1 MSVGRLT
8 PFPRRGGLYL
18 ASVEFRQKWPQN
30 RDPRGFVEES
40 CHVSRVLNHSSS
52 ERHARVES
60 VGGNVKSKTTCVLFL
75 FVAIWAVSNTQ
86 AANIN
91 VNCNKKETIHKALK
105 LVAAQNPGGPNTITV
120 SGSCKDN
127 LVIDGFDRL
136 TLITKNGASIS
147 DPSGGTLAVVF
158 VHDSQSFHLQ
168 GFTINGGADGVD
180 CLGAS
185 VCYLWSNTI
194 QSSLGQ
200 QGVGVG
206 GGSRAILV
214 GNAIQNNTQ
223 RGLTVNGGGQVFSNS
238 DTFTGNASAAIVANS
253 GTYFTADISSITNNG
268 ADGSAAVVGT
278 DHSALRLISCTISG
292 NKGDGVDV
300 QRGSE
305 ARFDAY
311 DGPGAVSA
319 NGGAGVMVADLS
331 FALFTGGTTIT
342 GNLAG
347 TDVLCSPQFPATRG
361 ALANIGGGIT
371 NCVEP

>member
-1 MSVGRLT
+1 M
-8 PFPRRGGLYL
+8 
-18 ASVEFRQKWPQN
+18 N
-30 RDPRGFVEES
+30 
-40 CHVSRVLNHSSS
+40 
-52 ERHARVES
+52 
-60 VGGNVKSKTTCVLFL
+60 SKTTCALFL
-75 FVAIWAVSNTQ
+75 FVAIWATSTAR

-105 LVAAQNPGGPNTITV
+105 LVAALNPGGPNTIIV

-136 TLITKNGASIS
+136 TLITKSGASIS
-147 DPSGGTLAVVF
+147 DHSGGTLAVVF

-180 CLGAS
+180 CVGAS

-194 QSSLGQ
+194 QSSVGQ

-214 GNAIQNNTQ
+214 GNTIQNNTQ

-238 DTFTGNASAAIVANS
+238 DTFSGNASAAIVANS
-253 GTYFTADISSITNNG
+253 GTYFTADISSITNNA
-268 ADGSAAVVGT
+268 ADGSAAVVVS
-278 DHSALRLISCTISG
+278 DHSAARLISCTISG
-292 NKGDGVDV
+292 NKGNGVDV
-300 QRGSE
+300 QHGSE

-311 DGPGAVSA
+311 NGPGAVSA
-319 NGGAGVMVADLS
+319 NGGAGVVVADLS

-361 ALANIGGGIT
+361 ALTNIGGGIT
-371 NCVEP
+371 KCVEP

>member
-1 MSVGRLT
+1 MAAI
-8 PFPRRGGLYL
+8 P
-18 ASVEFRQKWPQN
+18 
-30 RDPRGFVEES
+30 DPRIFLEQS
-40 CHVSRVLNHSSS
+40 CHVSRVFNHSSS
-52 ERHARVES
+52 ERHTRVES
-60 VGGNVKSKTTCVLFL
+60 VGGNVNSKTTCTLFL
-75 FVAIWAVSNTQ
+75 FVAIWATSAAR

-147 DPSGGTLAVVF
+147 DASDGTLAVVF

-180 CLGAS
+180 CVGAS

-214 GNAIQNNTQ
+214 GNTIQNNTQ

-238 DTFTGNASAAIVANS
+238 DTFSGNTSAAIVANS
-253 GTYFTADISSITNNG
+253 GTYFTADICSITNNG
-268 ADGSAAVVGT
+268 ADGSAAVVVT
-278 DHSALRLISCTISG
+278 DHTAARLISCTISA

-305 ARFDAY
+305 VRFDAY
-311 DGPGAVSA
+311 DGPGTVTT
-319 NGGAGVMVADLS
+319 NGGVGVAVGV
-331 FALFTGGTTIT
+331 GG
-342 GNLAG
+342 A
-347 TDVLCSPQFPATRG
+347 A
-361 ALANIGGGIT
+361 GGGDGAQ
-371 NCVEP
+371 PD

>member
-1 MSVGRLT
+1 M
-8 PFPRRGGLYL
+8 
-18 ASVEFRQKWPQN
+18 N
-30 RDPRGFVEES
+30 
-40 CHVSRVLNHSSS
+40 
-52 ERHARVES
+52 
-60 VGGNVKSKTTCVLFL
+60 SKTKCVLFL
-75 FVAIWAVSNTQ
+75 FVAIWAASQSAQ
-86 AANIN
+86 AANLT
-91 VNCNKKETIHKALK
+91 VNCDKKETIHKALRT
-105 LVAAQNPGGPNTITV
+105 VAALNPGGPNTITV

-147 DPSGGTLAVVF
+147 DHSGGTLAVVF

-180 CLGAS
+180 CVGAS

-194 QSSLGQ
+194 QSSVGQ

-214 GNAIQNNTQ
+214 GNTIQNNTQ
-223 RGLTVNGGGQVFSNS
+223 RGLTVNGGGQVFSNN
-238 DTFTGNASAAIVANS
+238 DTFSGNASAAIVANS
-253 GTYFTADISSITNNG
+253 GTYFTADISTMTNNG
-268 ADGSAAVVGT
+268 ADGSPAVVGT

-311 DGPGAVSA
+311 DGPGTVSA
-319 NGGAGVMVADLS
+319 NSGVGVGVSDLS

>member
-1 MSVGRLT
+1 MS
-8 PFPRRGGLYL
+8 
-18 ASVEFRQKWPQN
+18 
-30 RDPRGFVEES
+30 
-40 CHVSRVLNHSSS
+40 
-52 ERHARVES
+52 
-60 VGGNVKSKTTCVLFL
+60 SKTTCVLFL
-75 FVAIWAVSNTQ
+75 FVAVWAASQSAQ
-86 AANIN
+86 AANLT
-91 VNCNKKETIHKALK
+91 VNCDKKETIHKALRT
-105 LVAAQNPGGPNTITV
+105 VAALNPGGPNTITV

-147 DPSGGTLAVVF
+147 DHSGGTLAVVF

-180 CLGAS
+180 CVGAS

-194 QSSLGQ
+194 QSSVGQ

-214 GNAIQNNTQ
+214 GNTIQNNTQ
-223 RGLTVNGGGQVFSNS
+223 RGLTVNGGGQVFSNN
-238 DTFTGNASAAIVANS
+238 DTFSGNASAAIVANS
-253 GTYFTADISSITNNG
+253 GTYFTADISTITNNG
-268 ADGSAAVVGT
+268 ADGSPAVVGT
-278 DHSALRLISCTISG
+278 DHAALRLISCTISG

-311 DGPGAVSA
+311 DGPGAVTG
-319 NGGAGVMVADLS
+319 NAGVGVAVSDLS

>member
-1 MSVGRLT
+1 M
-8 PFPRRGGLYL
+8 
-18 ASVEFRQKWPQN
+18 N
-30 RDPRGFVEES
+30 
-40 CHVSRVLNHSSS
+40 SRI
-52 ERHARVES
+52 
-60 VGGNVKSKTTCVLFL
+60 TCVLFL
-75 FVAIWAVSNTQ
+75 FTALGAASENAQ
-86 AANIN
+86 AANLS

-120 SGSCKDN
+120 SGSCEDN

-147 DPSGGTLAVVF
+147 DASSGTLAVVF

-180 CLGAS
+180 CVGAS
-185 VCYLWSNTI
+185 VCYLRGNTV
-194 QSSLGQ
+194 QSSVGQ

-206 GGSRAILV
+206 GGSRSILV
-214 GNAIQNNTQ
+214 GNTIQNNTQ

-253 GTYFTADISSITNNG
+253 GTYLTADISNITNNA
-268 ADGSAAVVGT
+268 ADGSAAVVVT
-278 DHSALRLISCTISG
+278 DHSAARLISCTIRG
-292 NKGDGVDV
+292 NRGDGVDV

-305 ARFDAY
+305 TRFDAY
-311 DGPGAVSA
+311 DGLGAITANSGVGVS
-319 NGGAGVMVADLS
+319 VSDLS

-347 TDVLCSPQFPATRG
+347 ADVLCSPQFPATRG
-361 ALANIGGGIT
+361 ALTNIGGGIT